1 MTENG
6 GHHMPASAPGGQVV
20 ANHTLPGHGVAMD
33 AASRPALEVLRPA
46 GRRPRT
52 SVLRHPVAPW
62 SPEAVAA
69 PVWLVQ
75 PRPFAF

>member
-1 MTENG
+1 
-6 GHHMPASAPGGQVV
+6 MPASAPDGQVI
-20 ANHTLPGHGVAMD
+20 ANHTLLGHGVAMD

-46 GRRPRT
+46 GRRQNA
-52 SVLRHPVAPW
+52 VLHHLVAPW

-75 PRPFAF
+75 PRPFIF